1 MGQDSNSKSVDS
13 ICSVK
18 WSKETKCNST
28 CSSSVTLGLFFLY
41 FFTSLPW
48 KENRVETP
56 LMKALGKSK
65 LSRKYQVTVP
75 KNVRDLLKLNMGDLL
90 VFVENQR
97 HVLLKRG
104 IISIES

>member
-1 MGQDSNSKSVDS
+1 
-13 ICSVK
+13 
-18 WSKETKCNST
+18 
-28 CSSSVTLGLFFLY
+28 
-41 FFTSLPW
+41 
-48 KENRVETP
+48 
-56 LMKALGKSK
+56 MKALGKSK